1 MKNKNSKIAMGNSS
15 SSETTSHSKIMTEL
29 TNKLSVKNKLEKRED
44 DGLTATPSHEL
55 SLNEEQKTLDKN
67 VLDKKKTRKNS
78 IKQFLFGT
86 STKPA
91 KLDEVAIKDFCKQL
105 IEILDCQVSY
115 ETEIMV
121 KRDIIPKI
129 NEAIVYRRNHMVLK
143 NYQVSVLKE
152 DMDFQAIDKLNE
164 KLLNKNSEPV
174 THRQILQIIIQLA
187 KINTSIEKE
196 KSELKN
202 FDQKY
207 LYKSGLEQMLQESAE
222 ISDSVILTWIS
233 KDYKTLKHDLKSE
246 LDSVKPTLGN
256 NGKTI
261 LKQFIALTKDIFS
274 EQTLETLK
282 QNSQAVIADIQNTEE
297 KNDSAIKNDRRAV
310 VINYN

>member
-1 MKNKNSKIAMGNSS
+1 MKNKNSSS
-15 SSETTSHSKIMTEL
+15 AEAISHSKIMAEL
-29 TNKLSVKNKLEKRED
+29 TNKISTKNKLEKQED
-44 DGLTATPSHEL
+44 DCLTATPSNEL
-55 SLNEEQKTLDKN
+55 SLNEEQKTLDKS

-86 STKPA
+86 NTKPA
-91 KLDEVAIKDFCKQL
+91 KLDEIAIKDFCKQL
-105 IEILDCQVSY
+105 TEVLDSQILY
-115 ETEIMV
+115 ETENMV

-129 NEAIVYRRNHMVLK
+129 NESILYRRKHMALK
-143 NYQVSVLKE
+143 NFHVSILKE

-164 KLLNKNSEPV
+164 KLLNKDLTPV
-174 THRQILQIIIQLA
+174 TNRQILQIIIQLA

-207 LYKSGLEQMLQESAE
+207 LYKSGLEQMLEESAG
-222 ISDSVILTWIS
+222 IMDSVILTWIS
-233 KDYKTLKHDLKSE
+233 KDYKQLKHDLKSE

-261 LKQFIALTKDIFS
+261 LKQFIALAKDIFS

-282 QNSQAVIADIQNTEE
+282 QNSECVIADIQNIEE
-297 KNDSAIKNDRRAV
+297 ENDSAINNSAIKNDRRAM
-310 VINYN
+310 VINYK